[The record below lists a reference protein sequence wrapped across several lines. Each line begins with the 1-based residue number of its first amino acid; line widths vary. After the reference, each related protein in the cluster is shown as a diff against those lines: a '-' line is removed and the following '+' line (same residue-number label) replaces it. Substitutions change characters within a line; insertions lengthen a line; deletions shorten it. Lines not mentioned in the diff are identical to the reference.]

1 MIKKISENEI
11 EKTYELLL
19 NYDKN
24 IKNHYD
30 LKNYIN
36 SDIYNVYVYVINN
49 KIVGVIIYTILCD
62 EAEILLIFIDE
73 NNRNK
78 GIATSLITSIE
89 DKKVKSILL
98 EVSTKNEKALALY
111 KKLNFKLINIR
122 KNYYKDSDAYVL
134 RKELV

>member
-19 NYDKN
+19 NYDKY
-24 IKNHYD
+24 IKKHYD

-36 SDIYNVYVYVINN
+36 SDVYNVYAYIINN